1 MISPTILNSFISRS
15 FEFKRKKE
23 KERKEKERKR
33 GILKLGF
40 AINGSLGENFSRKK
54 LPLY

>member
-1 MISPTILNSFISRS
+1 MISPAIRLFREVSNL
-15 FEFKRKKE
+15 KE
-23 KERKEKERKR
+23 KKREKGKRQKKDR

>member
-1 MISPTILNSFISRS
+1 MISPAILNSFISRS
-15 FEFKRKKE
+15 FEFKRKK

-33 GILKLGF
+33 GVLKLGF